1 MNTTQTITIYA
12 INSTPGIVHTYKG
25 QKRMAERLQ
34 KKINPRLKVTPLRVS
49 KRNIL
54 DLYNNVKGCQCTD
67 RPGETTVWCCNNCG
81 LPCESNW
88 LEAKKPMKPL
98 PVW

>member
-1 MNTTQTITIYA
+1 MNTIQTITIYA
-12 INSTPGIVHTYKG
+12 INSTPGTVHSYKG

-34 KKINPRLKVTPLRVS
+34 AEVNPRLKITTLRVT

-67 RPGETTVWCCNNCG
+67 RPGETKVWCCNICG

-88 LEAKKPMKPL
+88 LETKKPMKPL
-98 PVW
+98 PV